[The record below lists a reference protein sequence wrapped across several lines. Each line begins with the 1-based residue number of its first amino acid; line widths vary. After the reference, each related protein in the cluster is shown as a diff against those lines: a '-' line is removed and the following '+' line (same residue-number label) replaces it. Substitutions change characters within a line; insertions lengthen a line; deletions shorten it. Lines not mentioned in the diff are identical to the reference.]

1 MLYTLKLLSPIAKL
15 NLHGNFLL
23 LLTTNFTLVVFH
35 LSRTINPA
43 TKCECGGRVEREDGG
58 REGRGGAG
66 EGVRKEG
73 REGGGRVEG
82 RRRVEKWE
90 GGGGDKD
97 LE

>member
-1 MLYTLKLLSPIAKL
+1 M
-15 NLHGNFLL
+15 
-23 LLTTNFTLVVFH
+23 
-35 LSRTINPA
+35 
-43 TKCECGGRVEREDGG
+43 EREDGG